1 MPPVGTTS
9 VCLQSQILAKQNH
22 SIGYPHQIIEGSN
35 LLTWDLGTTE
45 LVQPH
50 LVPLRQQLSLLSF
63 ADGSEAITMKIH
75 SVNSAKGHARQ
86 IPPCTL
92 GLQGLLSIFQLEA
105 VTGRRGLVPLR
116 RDAVRQ
122 QLTSLARALHS
133 QKIAPPRT
141 SDPGSILPERMNFVM
156 LLNFSSKPITKL
168 MNQPDN
174 IVLFYS

>member
-75 SVNSAKGHARQ
+75 SVNSVKGHARL
-86 IPPCTL
+86 ILPCTL
-92 GLQGLLSIFQLEA
+92 GLQELLLSLLVEE
-105 VTGRRGLVPLR
+105 VTEWQDLGPFPQDTLH
-116 RDAVRQ
+116 Q
-122 QLTSLARALHS
+122 QLIFLARALHI
-133 QKIAPPRT
+133 QKIAQPYT
-141 SDPGSILPERMNFVM
+141 SGTGTIETVRIDVVM
-156 LLNFSSKPITKL
+156 LINFSSNSKTG
-168 MNQPDN
+168 
-174 IVLFYS
+174 